1 MTKDEVKE
9 LIPQLVAG
17 NCNRDNTLTFESWI
31 TNADSVEVAE
41 ILDLYYTS
49 LTKAPLEKL
58 DFSVLINKIESKLNE
73 ADNDSYFNLKPTN
86 KLIKS
91 NLKVF
96 STRRWMSV
104 AAIFLL
110 IIGGAFLLKTTLGI
124 GNSIA
129 SIDIRYKNDVAPGS
143 NKAILTLGNGS
154 KIDLVNTK
162 DGIIESDK
170 GVKIDKAGETVIYKS
185 NSPKY
190 STSETVFNT
199 ITTPRGGQYQLALPD
214 GSKVW
219 MNNASSIK
227 FPVAFS
233 GNTREVVLSGEAYFE
248 VAKNP
253 NKPFIVHV
261 NDLEVKVLGTH
272 FNIMCY
278 SDESSIKTTLIEG
291 SVKLSK
297 GNLSELLYP
306 GKIASFQHQSFT
318 VADADIE
325 QELAWKNGYFIFNKS
340 DIETIMRQLA
350 RWYDVNVNYEGAK
363 PKNLFVGQIKK
374 EASLAE
380 SLKIIELSG
389 IHFKIEGRNLI
400 VMEN

>member
-190 STSETVFNT
+190 ITSETVFNT

>member
-297 GNLSELLYP
+297 GNFSELLYP
-306 GKIASFQHQSFT
+306 GKIATFQHQSFT

>member
-190 STSETVFNT
+190 ITSETVFNT

-297 GNLSELLYP
+297 GNFSELLYP